1 MKETIE
7 SFQKDLGEEF
17 NELKRKFKLKADYS
31 DVLKLEDM
39 LLNII
44 NFSHENSFRKLADK
58 NETKKALVFLEKK
71 INKLLMSMYGDEEGD
86 REGLLVTKGFKCI
99 SCTKDLGEMEG
110 KLDKYKAWSVF
121 PVKDTHIKDRYSGFG
136 AGFQTIV

>member
-1 MKETIE
+1 
-7 SFQKDLGEEF
+7 
-17 NELKRKFKLKADYS
+17 
-31 DVLKLEDM
+31 M

-44 NFSHENSFRKLADK
+44 NFSYENSSKRFADK
-58 NETKKALVFLEKK
+58 GETKKALVFLEKK
-71 INKLLMSMYGDEEGD
+71 MNRLLQNLYGEEEGD

-121 PVKDTHIKDRYSGFG
+121 PAKDPHTHMRS
-136 AGFQTIV
+136 AGMRACHFPEILATSLCFPFARCRRLRTTNNIFHHGSQQP